1 MKSFKSRNLYQF
13 SGKNIVLISRRQLLP
28 NGLWKKVE
36 MVSHP
41 GAVCIAPF
49 LNSGKIVLIRQ
60 YRPAP
65 ATYLYELPAGT
76 LDENEDPLTCARRE
90 LKEETGYTA
99 KYWTKKGKI
108 FPLPAY
114 SDEQIII
121 YKATGL
127 KLEEDQREEDE
138 IIETMP
144 VTLGEVRRLF
154 SRGKIIDAK
163 TICAL
168 AFCGVFS

>member
-1 MKSFKSRNLYQF
+1 MKTFKSRKLYQF
-13 SGKNIVLISRRQLLP
+13 TGKNIALISRRQLLP

-36 MVSHP
+36 MVAHP

-65 ATYLYELPAGT
+65 AAYLYELPAGT
-76 LDENEDPLTCARRE
+76 LDEREGPLTCARRE
-90 LKEETGYTA
+90 LREETGYTA
-99 KYWTKKGKI
+99 KYWTKKGRI

-114 SDEQIII
+114 SDEEIII

-127 KLEEDQREEDE
+127 RLEQGQREEDE
-138 IIETMP
+138 IIETRPMT
-144 VTLGEVRRLF
+144 VAQVRRLF
-154 SRGKIIDAK
+154 SRGKIIDSK

-168 AFCGVFS
+168 AFCGVFG